1 MGGRVGGGWEL
12 GLGGEGW
19 AWVLMF
25 GVVIFIEALQR
36 VLGRRLQETA
46 HREMDRVQR
55 LTAEIQQEARQGNL
69 KDLVN
74 FIQRRAREGFELP
87 AGPLTLLDPR
97 KTEPASPMGKPRAP
111 PAPQFPA
118 NPRPVSPH
126 RHR

>member
-19 AWVLMF
+19 AWVLLF
-25 GVVIFIEALQR
+25 VLVIFIEPLQR

-74 FIQRRAREGFELP
+74 FIQRRVREEFEI
-87 AGPLTLLDPR
+87 AAVTLTLLYPSKAKPPR
-97 KTEPASPMGKPRAP
+97 LLG
-111 PAPQFPA
+111 
-118 NPRPVSPH
+118 
-126 RHR
+126 